1 MPETWVWSPGQED
14 PSEKGMATHSSIFAQ
29 RISWTE
35 EPGGLLPTGLLYI
48 LDIDPL
54 LDVLF
59 ANIFSHSLYVP
70 FVLLI
75 VSFTVWKRAF

>member
-1 MPETWVWSPGQED
+1 
-14 PSEKGMATHSSIFAQ
+14 MATHSSIFAQ

-35 EPGGLLPTGLLYI
+35 EGSGGLLPTGLLYI

-59 ANIFSHSLYVP
+59 ANIFSHLLYVS

-75 VSFTVWKRAF
+75 VSFTV

>member
-1 MPETWVWSPGQED
+1 
-14 PSEKGMATHSSIFAQ
+14 MATQSSIFAQ

-35 EPGGLLPTGLLYI
+35 EGSGGLLPTGLLYI

-59 ANIFSHSLYVP
+59 ANIFSEPVGCL
-70 FVLLI
+70 
-75 VSFTVWKRAF
+75 FTVDCFLCCEKALQVYVVHNVSAYLESTFYET